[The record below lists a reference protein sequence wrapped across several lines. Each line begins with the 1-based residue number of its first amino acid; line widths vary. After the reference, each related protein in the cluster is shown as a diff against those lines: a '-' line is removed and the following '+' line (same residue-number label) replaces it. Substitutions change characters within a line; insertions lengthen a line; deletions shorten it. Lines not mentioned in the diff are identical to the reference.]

1 MLELQATKE
10 LGYSEVVGGI
20 FYSLFVFL
28 SFLMRN
34 RNPAW
39 TKPSL
44 RLVLF
49 QWHSLNLIP
58 PLILQPGFGTGES
71 SETSLQLFIV
81 GLGRQFS
88 LLVRR
93 NYCLIFQAHLNATW
107 LVLDDSHRSPT
118 ESDRCFDFCRQPLTS
133 QSSFEKRCKNTWA
146 TSWSMST
153 TCSRMQDLQIFW
165 GRQLTFQSKAPCG

>member
-1 MLELQATKE
+1 
-10 LGYSEVVGGI
+10 
-20 FYSLFVFL
+20 
-28 SFLMRN
+28 MRN
-34 RNPAW
+34 KNPAW

-49 QWHSLNLIP
+49 HDLRAILVTLMNLIP
-58 PLILQPGFGTGES
+58 LFILQAGFGTGES

-88 LLVRR
+88 FLVRR
-93 NYCLIFQAHLNATW
+93 NKCLIFQAYLNATGQGPNH
-107 LVLDDSHRSPT
+107 SHRPST
-118 ESDRCFDFCRQPLTS
+118 ESHRCFGFCRQPLTS
-133 QSSFEKRCKNTWA
+133 QSSFEKRCKNIWA

-153 TCSRMQDLQIFW
+153 TCLRMQDLQIFW